1 MTDLNNNLME
11 KTMFRTNIYA
21 TRQSKGGSLVFGYK
35 TTRKSDYFMK
45 DIDVANQ
52 SSLDA
57 LNFNHFGFNTFSEM
71 GASFPLKEN
80 NFLYIQ
86 FEMVGTGQIE
96 LNSIEIIY
104 KLNRRLKSIG

>member
-11 KTMFRTNIYA
+11 KTMLRVNIYA
-21 TRQSKGGSLVFGYK
+21 TRPSEGGSLVFGYK
-35 TTRKSDYFMK
+35 TMGKAEYLMK

-52 SSLDA
+52 NSLEA
-57 LNFNHFGFNTFSEM
+57 LNFNYFGFSSFSEM
-71 GASFPLKEN
+71 GSSSPIKES

-86 FEMVGTGQIE
+86 FQIVGTGQIE
-96 LNSIEIIY
+96 LNAIEIIY

>member
-1 MTDLNNNLME
+1 ML
-11 KTMFRTNIYA
+11 
-21 TRQSKGGSLVFGYK
+21 
-35 TTRKSDYFMK
+35 
-45 DIDVANQ
+45 ANQ
-52 SSLDA
+52 NSLES

-86 FEMVGTGQIE
+86 FEIVGTGQIE

-104 KLNRRLKSIG
+104 KLNRLLKSIG